1 MLMQSLIPSSDDV
14 ILYSNLEKA
23 YKRFTDNVWEE
34 YVLVSAERDL
44 YKQLAITS
52 LIVNAIFLVLS
63 VIVVLH
69 G

>member
-34 YVLVSAERDL
+34 YAIVCSEREL

-52 LIVNAIFLVLS
+52 LIVNAIFFVLAI
-63 VIVVLH
+63 IVVLSA
-69 G
+69 